1 MRVYQNI
8 AGTWTQIGADIN
20 GEAAYDESGHSVS
33 LSSDGTIVAIGAP
46 LNDGSGNYAG
56 SIRVYKNIAGTWTQI
71 GADIDGEATGD
82 FSGSSVLLS
91 SDGAKVAIGAPGNA
105 GSYTNAG
112 HVRVYN
118 LAAVLHSDSFVQAN
132 FSMYPNPSN
141 GVLTIALQNNLHLEK
156 VTIYNSLGQQV
167 KTATT
172 PVITTTELAKGSYYV
187 EVHTTQGKATKQLL
201 VE

>member
-1 MRVYQNI
+1 M
-8 AGTWTQIGADIN
+8 
-20 GEAAYDESGHSVS
+20 
-33 LSSDGTIVAIGAP
+33 
-46 LNDGSGNYAG
+46 
-56 SIRVYKNIAGTWTQI
+56 
-71 GADIDGEATGD
+71 
-82 FSGSSVLLS
+82 
-91 SDGAKVAIGAPGNA
+91 
-105 GSYTNAG
+105 
-112 HVRVYN
+112 
-118 LAAVLHSDSFVQAN
+118 QAN